1 MSWPLVA
8 ITIARQTFGR
18 LVRSRMLLVLL
29 AGIAVGTVFFFV
41 MSPRFATRGGEP
53 GAVIFGLIG
62 YLMYLQFALPLA
74 ALYFGI
80 VAVQGDLEDKTSV
93 YLFSRPLPRSALL
106 VGKWLAAAAI
116 AGACVCLGL
125 VLLRMG
131 LARAGTL
138 WRGGLPPPASMLWA
152 FAHASG
158 LGALAYAALGTLF
171 GAWFRRPLIAGVA
184 FLVGWEGA
192 VANLAA
198 DASARAFTV
207 TDPLRRLL
215 WDAHDPKGEY
225 ASILRPGFLRD
236 VDGRDLLDPSLAVLR
251 FVVVALGLAI
261 WIYSRREYDAR
272 TPD

>member
-1 MSWPLVA
+1 MSWPLVVL
-8 ITIARQTFGR
+8 TIARQTFGR

-29 AGIAVGTVFFFV
+29 AGIAVGTAFFFV
-41 MSPRFATRGGEP
+41 MSPRFAMRGGMR
-53 GAVIFGLIG
+53 GDTTFGLIA

-80 VAVQGDLEDKTSV
+80 VAVQGDLEDRTSV
-93 YLFSRPLPRSALL
+93 YLFSRPLPRWALL

-116 AGACVCLGL
+116 ASACVCLGL
-125 VLLRMG
+125 VLLRLGM
-131 LARAGTL
+131 ARAGDL
-138 WRGGLPPPASMLWA
+138 WRGGRPAPVSMLWA
-152 FAHASG
+152 FGHASV
-158 LGALAYAALGTLF
+158 LGALAYAGLGALF

-215 WDAHDPKGEY
+215 WDAHDPTGEY

-251 FVVVALGLAI
+251 FVAVALALAI

>member
-8 ITIARQTFGR
+8 ITIARQTLGR

-29 AGIAVGTVFFFV
+29 AGIALGTAFFFV
-41 MSPRFATRGGEP
+41 MSLLFATRGGMR
-53 GAVIFGLIG
+53 GDTTLGLIG
-62 YLMYLQFALPLA
+62 YLLYLQFALPLA
-74 ALYFGI
+74 GLYFGI

-106 VGKWLAAAAI
+106 AGKWVAAAAI
-116 AGACVCLGL
+116 TAACVSLGL
-125 VLLRMG
+125 MLLRLGM
-131 LARAGTL
+131 ARAGSL

-152 FAHASG
+152 FTQASV

-215 WDAHDPKGEY
+215 WDAHAPTGEY
-225 ASILRPGFLRD
+225 ASILRPGFLSD

-251 FVVVALGLAI
+251 FLVVALALAI